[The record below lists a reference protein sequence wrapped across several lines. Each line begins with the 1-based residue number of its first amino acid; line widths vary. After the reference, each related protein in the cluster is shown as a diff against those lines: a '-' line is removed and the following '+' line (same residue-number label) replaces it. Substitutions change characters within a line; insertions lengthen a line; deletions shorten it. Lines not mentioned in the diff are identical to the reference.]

1 MALSEGVRSRKMEK
15 ELGIYELVKAVRKE
29 LDKIHKD
36 YSLQKEAKFY
46 LDSLDLELN
55 VAISKATKA
64 GLKFFV
70 VTAGANYEKERISK
84 IKLSFKPLALL
95 PPEMRE
101 KLKSQLLMALFTRK
115 DLSELIKEKLKENQS
130 SES

>member
-1 MALSEGVRSRKMEK
+1 MALSEGVRSRKVEK

-36 YSLQKEAKFY
+36 YRLQKEAKFY

-101 KLKSQLLMALFTRK
+101 KLKSQLFMALLTRE

>member
-55 VAISKATKA
+55 VAVSKATKA

-101 KLKSQLLMALFTRK
+101 KLKSQLFMALLTRE